1 MCLLE
6 KQSLSFFIQNSIFQ
20 SNFDLKTPRKEHK
33 HLENPI
39 NDLKKPKKKKQC
51 KNPKLTQN
59 KNFSQA

>member
-1 MCLLE
+1 VVAG
-6 KQSLSFFIQNSIFQ
+6 KTKSIIFFIQNSIFQ
-20 SNFDLKTPRKEHK
+20 SNFDLKTPRKEPK

-39 NDLKKPKKKKQC
+39 NDLKKPKKKQC